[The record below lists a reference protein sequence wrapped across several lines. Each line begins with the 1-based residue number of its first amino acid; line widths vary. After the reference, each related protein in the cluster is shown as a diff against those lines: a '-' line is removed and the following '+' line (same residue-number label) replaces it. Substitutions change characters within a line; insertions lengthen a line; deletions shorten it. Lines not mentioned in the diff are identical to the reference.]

1 MLTGSLCKAARTLV
15 QISKRQLADKA
26 AVPEAMLTEFEHG
39 IATLSETQREALV
52 RTLEDLGALFIPE
65 EGSLGAGVRLK
76 FSRSVTRRIANLE
89 NEGGQARS
97 DDVP

>member
-1 MLTGSLCKAARTLV
+1 MLTGSLCKAARALA

-26 AVPEAMLTEFEHG
+26 AVPETTVTEFEHG
-39 IATLSETQREALV
+39 IATPSEAQRAALL
-52 RTLEDLGALFIPE
+52 RTLEDHGALFIPE

-89 NEGGQARS
+89 NEGGQGRL